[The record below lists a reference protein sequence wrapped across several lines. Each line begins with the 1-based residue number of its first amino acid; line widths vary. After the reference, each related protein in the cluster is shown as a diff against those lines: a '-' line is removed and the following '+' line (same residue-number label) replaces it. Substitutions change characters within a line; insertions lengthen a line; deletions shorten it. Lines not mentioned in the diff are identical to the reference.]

1 MTIYEMV
8 YVGQNKASLKQVQH
22 SAKSIVTTYIQMISN
37 SQS

>member
-1 MTIYEMV
+1 MKIHEMV

-22 SAKSIVTTYIQMISN
+22 SAKLIITTYIQMISN